1 MNNLQ
6 LKLIITLCLT
16 LLFNFAHAKG
26 EDKSLTLRSPSKEV
40 RIDISWKNQ
49 ELTYEIYFGETLIL
63 QPSKLKWKIGE
74 TELGKSIQQVQLKK
88 GNKIIQT
95 SYPLLGNHATAHN
108 RYQTAEM
115 TISEIHGQEWKIELR
130 AYDTG
135 IAFRY
140 LTESEKSSVSDLT
153 TFCLPAGKTCWL
165 QSNAKYYEAPYKAFP
180 TNNLPEKV
188 VAGPPVTI
196 RYGNKIYAAISEGG
210 LKNFGGMGLEVISPN
225 CFRSHLEG
233 QTILEGHIATPWR
246 ILMIGN
252 LNSLV
257 NNDIITDVSDP
268 LSPIFK
274 NDISWIEPGN
284 CVWSW
289 LAGYSVSLENMKRFT
304 DWGAEL
310 GIKYNLVDE
319 GWSHWEDKE
328 HGKDCWDMVA
338 ELVNYSK
345 SKGVKIL
352 LWKAYPDRKG
362 IEGIQTSERRRR
374 FFQKCKDLGVA
385 GLKIDFFD
393 CESQTVTRYYEETLK
408 EAAEFGLVINFHGS
422 NKPTG
427 LNRTYPNELNR
438 EGILGLEYGE
448 SSAQQNVL
456 LPFTRYLAGHGD
468 YTPLPLQREWMGGTS
483 EAHQI
488 ATTALF
494 TSPLRCYGGRPED
507 YLKHPAKN
515 LFLNIPTT
523 WDETRVLSGSEIG
536 ECVITAHRK
545 GNVWYVAALTN
556 KACKH
561 KIDLSF
567 LSKGKWQAEIVSDA
581 GNQECR
587 LSKTSFT
594 RTDVLPISMVEKG
607 GFLARF
613 SQQGDNNLV
622 QSCK

>member
-1 MNNLQ
+1 
-6 LKLIITLCLT
+6 
-16 LLFNFAHAKG
+16 
-26 EDKSLTLRSPSKEV
+26 
-40 RIDISWKNQ
+40 
-49 ELTYEIYFGETLIL
+49 
-63 QPSKLKWKIGE
+63 
-74 TELGKSIQQVQLKK
+74 
-88 GNKIIQT
+88 
-95 SYPLLGNHATAHN
+95 
-108 RYQTAEM
+108 
-115 TISEIHGQEWKIELR
+115 
-130 AYDTG
+130 
-135 IAFRY
+135 
-140 LTESEKSSVSDLT
+140 
-153 TFCLPAGKTCWL
+153 
-165 QSNAKYYEAPYKAFP
+165 
-180 TNNLPEKV
+180 
-188 VAGPPVTI
+188 
-196 RYGNKIYAAISEGG
+196 
-210 LKNFGGMGLEVISPN
+210 MGLEVISPN

-494 TSPLRCYGGRPED
+494 TSPLRCYGGRP
-507 YLKHPAKN
+507 
-515 LFLNIPTT
+515 
-523 WDETRVLSGSEIG
+523 
-536 ECVITAHRK
+536 
-545 GNVWYVAALTN
+545 
-556 KACKH
+556 
-561 KIDLSF
+561 
-567 LSKGKWQAEIVSDA
+567 
-581 GNQECR
+581 
-587 LSKTSFT
+587 
-594 RTDVLPISMVEKG
+594 
-607 GFLARF
+607 
-613 SQQGDNNLV
+613 
-622 QSCK
+622 